1 MEQRNT
7 NNLVDI
13 FFVNSLELFCILN
26 DNGNFIRLNPEWK
39 KTLGYSLSELE
50 KHPFVDL
57 VHPDNREATDN
68 VIKHF
73 LTNRT
78 PQDLTIRYKHKN
90 GNYRWLKCRLFQADN
105 LFCIHASDVTLHYK
119 TKNQLKEEEGIKVK
133 SIISVAPIGIG
144 VVLDKCLLEF
154 NDTFC
159 QMTGYSHKELI
170 GKNARMLFA
179 SEEEYVKIGDEEI
192 RQTKE
197 KITET
202 LEVRMLRKD
211 GSIIYT
217 LLRFVPVDPDDS
229 TKGII
234 FSSLDITERKNI
246 EEALKKRVIA
256 LTRPLGELKNIQLT
270 DLFNLDDLQKIQ
282 DTFANATRVASI
294 ITYPDGRPIT
304 QPSNFCQLCNLIR
317 STEKGRQNC
326 YKSDAHIG
334 RQNPSGPIIQP
345 CISGGLWDA
354 GASITIGGMHVANW
368 LIGQVRNEV
377 QNEQEMLKY
386 ADEIGVDRDT
396 YQKALNNLPTMSQEQ
411 FENVS
416 KSLFILANELSIK
429 AYQNVQQARFISEQ
443 KKSEEEIRKLNI
455 ELESRVLERTAQLEQ
470 ANRDLEAFSYSISH
484 DLKAPLRHIQGFIHL
499 LYSKIPQ
506 PENEIVDYYEKINF
520 ATERMSSM
528 IEELLN
534 FSRLGRKNINLHP
547 VPLSKVIEEIVLQ
560 FKPDYSSR
568 DITWNINSLPIVSGD
583 GPLLKI
589 AFENIIS
596 NAIKYTNKKKK
607 AIIDIGTLNTGPDKA
622 TIYVKD
628 NGAGFDM
635 RYVNKLF
642 GVFQRLHRDEE
653 FEGSGIG
660 LANTK
665 QIIQKH
671 FGKIWVESKIN
682 EGTTFYITLSIK

>member
-1 MEQRNT
+1 MEQKDT
-7 NNLVDI
+7 NNIADI
-13 FFVNSLELFCILN
+13 FFTNSLELLSILDN
-26 DNGNFIRLNPEWK
+26 NGNFIKLNPEWE

-50 KHPFVDL
+50 KQPFIDFVYPNDRKTAG
-57 VHPDNREATDN
+57 NA
-68 VIKHF
+68 IKHF
-73 LTNRT
+73 INSKK
-78 PQDLTIRYKHKN
+78 PQDLTVRYKHKN
-90 GNYRWLKCRLFQADN
+90 GTYRWLKCRLFQADKLIYIN
-105 LFCIHASDVTLHYK
+105 ASDTTLHYE
-119 TKNQLKEEEGIKVK
+119 TPERLKEEEEIKIK
-133 SIISVAPIGIG
+133 SIFSVAPIGIG
-144 VVLDKCLLEF
+144 VVIDRCLREF

-159 QMTGYSHKELI
+159 QMTGYSHEELI
-170 GKNARMLFA
+170 GKNARMLFT
-179 SEEEYVKIGDEEI
+179 SEDEYIKVGNEEI
-192 RQTKE
+192 RQLKE

-202 LEVRMLRKD
+202 IEVRMLRKD

-217 LLRFVPVDPDDS
+217 LLRFVPVDPGDS
-229 TKGII
+229 TKGFI

-256 LTRPLGELKNIQLT
+256 LTRPLGEIRNIQLT

-282 DTFANATRVASI
+282 DTFADATRVASI
-294 ITYPDGRPIT
+294 ITYPDGTPIT

-317 STEKGRQNC
+317 STEKGRRNC
-326 YKSDAHIG
+326 YKSDALIG

-354 GASITIGGMHVANW
+354 GASITIGGVHVANW

-396 YQKALNNLPTMSQEQ
+396 YQEALKNLPTMSQEQ

-429 AYQNVQQARFISEQ
+429 AYQNVQQARFITEQ
-443 KKSEEEIRKLNI
+443 KKSEEEIRKLNT
-455 ELESRVLERTAQLEQ
+455 ELESRVLERTSQLEQ

-506 PENEIVDYYEKINF
+506 PEKEITDYYEKINH
-520 ATERMSSM
+520 AAKQMSSM

-534 FSRLGRKNINLHP
+534 FSRLGRKNINFNP
-547 VPLSKVIEEIVLQ
+547 VLLSKVIDEIILQ
-560 FKPDYSSR
+560 SKPDYSDR
-568 DITWNINSLPIVSGD
+568 NITWNIDSLPVVSGD
-583 GPLLKI
+583 RPLLKI

-596 NAIKYTNKKKK
+596 NAIKYTNKKEK
-607 AIIDIGTLNTGPDKA
+607 AIIEIGTLNTTNDKT

-635 RYVNKLF
+635 KYSNKLF

-660 LANTK
+660 LANAK

-671 FGKIWVESKIN
+671 FGKISVESKVN